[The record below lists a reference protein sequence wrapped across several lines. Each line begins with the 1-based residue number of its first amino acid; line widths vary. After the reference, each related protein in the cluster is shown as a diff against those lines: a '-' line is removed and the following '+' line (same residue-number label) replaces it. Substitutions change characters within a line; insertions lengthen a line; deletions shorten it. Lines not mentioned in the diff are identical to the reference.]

1 MEKIAQIASPAS
13 FGFCLLGGLIMV
25 INGLDKENALVGGL
39 GLVSIGIAFLV
50 GPMLLRATLKK

>member
-1 MEKIAQIASPAS
+1 
-13 FGFCLLGGLIMV
+13 MV